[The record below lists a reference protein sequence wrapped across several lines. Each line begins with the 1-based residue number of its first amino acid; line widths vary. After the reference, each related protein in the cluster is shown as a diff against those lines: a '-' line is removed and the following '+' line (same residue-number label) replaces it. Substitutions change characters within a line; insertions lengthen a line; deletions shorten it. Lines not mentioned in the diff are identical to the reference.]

1 MAKEKAF
8 KSKYKDCATG
18 DEVGIGTMDAFKERL
33 NLAFGG
39 PAHTTVAT
47 AHPQFQ
53 AAPNEKLVGHNGAE
67 IVFGTD
73 RKDSGA
79 SGFGAKGLP
88 SEAID
93 IVVGRLAGA
102 PDEHGLYGMPKNC
115 LTTGPNFN
123 ADAARIYISRL
134 TDVDLY
140 FGIDVAQP
148 DPRKGL
154 SGIGIKAD
162 QVRIV
167 GREGI
172 KIVTGKMKLDK
183 GVEVNSRGGK
193 IPVAPKIDLMAG
205 NDVKALQPIVK
216 GDNLNACLVEL
227 GGFVDNNS
235 TQIALISDVLSSLC
249 SVLAPEPFLASTKI
263 ISPIAITAIQVFG
276 KNPGYH
282 SRINKVLWEVNYL
295 TRPERDQRY
304 AARADWWSD
313 HRGQDLPAIP
323 GAKYICSTNV
333 RAS

>member
-1 MAKEKAF
+1 MTKEKL
-8 KSKYKDCATG
+8 YTPTVTDCDTG
-18 DEVGIGTMDAFKERL
+18 EKTILKTMNTVMEAGQVVQQ
-33 NLAFGG
+33 AFGG
-39 PAHTTVAT
+39 PAHTAL
-47 AHPQFQ
+47 AAGYPEFQ
-53 AAPNEKLVGHNGAE
+53 TAPNEKVIGQNGAS

-73 RKDSGA
+73 RKDTLV
-79 SGFGAKGLP
+79 SGFGALGLP
-88 SEAID
+88 SESMD
-93 IVVGRLAGA
+93 LVVGRLASSNKGEGE
-102 PDEHGLYGMPKNC
+102 DNC
-115 LTTGPNFN
+115 FITGPNFN

-148 DPRKGL
+148 SAQKGL
-154 SGIGIKAD
+154 SGVGIKAD

-172 KIVTGKMKLDK
+172 KLVTGAMKLDK
-183 GVEVNSRGGK
+183 GTEVNSLGGK

>member
-1 MAKEKAF
+1 MAKQKALKGKF
-8 KSKYKDCATG
+8 KDCESG
-18 DEVGIGTMDAFKERL
+18 EELDLRTMSREPPD
-33 NLAFGG
+33 LAFGG
-39 PAHTTVAT
+39 PVHTNVAT
-47 AHPQFQ
+47 THPKYQ
-53 AAPNEKLVGHNGAE
+53 AASNEKVIGHNGAS

-73 RKDSGA
+73 RKDTLV
-79 SGFGAKGLP
+79 SGFGGEGVP
-88 SEAID
+88 SESMD

-115 LTTGPNFN
+115 LITGPNFN

-172 KIVTGKMKLDK
+172 KIVTGRMKLDK
-183 GVEVNSRGGK
+183 GTEVNSLGGK

-205 NDVKALQPIVK
+205 NSEEALQPIVK
-216 GDNLNACLVEL
+216 GDNLNVCLLEL
-227 GGFVDNNS
+227 GGFVDSNS
-235 TQIALISDVLSSLC
+235 SRIEMLENVLSSVC
-249 SVLAPEPFLASTKI
+249 SVLASEPFLAATKI
-263 ISPIAITAIQVFG
+263 TAPVGVTALAVFG
-276 KNPGYH
+276 KNPGYQ
-282 SRINKVLWEVNYL
+282 SRISKTLWEVNYL
-295 TRPERDQRY
+295 TKPDPEKFPNITHGR
-304 AARADWWSD
+304 
-313 HRGQDLPAIP
+313 DLPVIP
-323 GAKYICSTNV
+323 GARYICSTNV

>member
-1 MAKEKAF
+1 MAKQKALKGKF
-8 KSKYKDCATG
+8 KDCESG
-18 DEVGIGTMDAFKERL
+18 EELDLRTMSREPPD
-33 NLAFGG
+33 LAFGG
-39 PAHTTVAT
+39 PVHTNVAT
-47 AHPQFQ
+47 THPKYQ
-53 AAPNEKLVGHNGAE
+53 AASNEKVIGHNGAS

-73 RKDSGA
+73 RKDTLV
-79 SGFGAKGLP
+79 SGFGGEGVP
-88 SEAID
+88 SESMD

-115 LTTGPNFN
+115 LITGPNFN

-172 KIVTGKMKLDK
+172 KIVTGRMKLDK
-183 GVEVNSRGGK
+183 GTEVNSLGGK

-205 NDVKALQPIVK
+205 NSEEALQPIVK
-216 GDNLNACLVEL
+216 GDNLNACLLEL
-227 GGFVDNNS
+227 GGFVDSNS
-235 TQIALISDVLSSLC
+235 SRIEMLENALVSVMAGLTAEPLLATTKVLGPM
-249 SVLAPEPFLASTKI
+249 VT
-263 ISPIAITAIQVFG
+263 TAVQVFG
-276 KNPGYH
+276 KNPGYQ
-282 SRINKVLWEVNYL
+282 SRINKTLWEVNYL
-295 TRPERDQRY
+295 TRPDTNRIDIV
-304 AARADWWSD
+304 
-313 HRGQDLPAIP
+313 HGKDLPAIP
-323 GAKYICSTNV
+323 GARYICSTNV

>member
-1 MAKEKAF
+1 MTKEKL
-8 KSKYKDCATG
+8 YTPTVTDCDTG
-18 DEVGIGTMDAFKERL
+18 EKTTLKTMNTVMEAGQVVQQ
-33 NLAFGG
+33 AFGG
-39 PAHTTVAT
+39 PAHTTLA
-47 AHPQFQ
+47 AGYPEFQ
-53 AAPNEKLVGHNGAE
+53 TAPNEKVIGQNGAS

-73 RKDSGA
+73 RNDTLV
-79 SGFGAKGLP
+79 SGFGAIGLP
-88 SEAID
+88 SESMD
-93 IVVGRLAGA
+93 LVVGRLASSNKGEGE
-102 PDEHGLYGMPKNC
+102 DNC
-115 LTTGPNFN
+115 FITGPNFN

-140 FGIDVAQP
+140 FGIDVAQSSAQ
-148 DPRKGL
+148 KGL
-154 SGIGIKAD
+154 SGVGIKAD

-172 KIVTGKMKLDK
+172 KIVTGAMKLDK
-183 GVEVNSRGGK
+183 GEEVNSLGGK

-205 NDVKALQPIVK
+205 NSEEALQPIVK
-216 GDNLNACLVEL
+216 GNNLNDCLLEL
-227 GGFVDNNS
+227 GGFVDDNS

-304 AARADWWSD
+304 ALRADWWSD
-313 HRGQDLPAIP
+313 NRGQDLPAIP

>member
-1 MAKEKAF
+1 MTKEKL
-8 KSKYKDCATG
+8 YTPTVTDCDTG
-18 DEVGIGTMDAFKERL
+18 EKTILKTMNTVMEAGQTPS
-33 NLAFGG
+33 LAFGG
-39 PAHTTVAT
+39 PMHTTLA
-47 AHPQFQ
+47 AGYPEFQ
-53 AAPNEKLVGHNGAE
+53 TAPNEKVIGQNGAS

-73 RKDSGA
+73 RKDTLV
-79 SGFGAKGLP
+79 SGFGAIGLP
-88 SEAID
+88 SESMD
-93 IVVGRLAGA
+93 LVVGRLASSNKGEGE
-102 PDEHGLYGMPKNC
+102 DNC
-115 LTTGPNFN
+115 FITGPNFN

-148 DPRKGL
+148 SAQKGL
-154 SGIGIKAD
+154 SGVGIKAD

-172 KIVTGKMKLDK
+172 KLVTGAMKLDK
-183 GVEVNSRGGK
+183 GTEVNSLGGK

-205 NDVKALQPIVK
+205 NSEEALQPIVK
-216 GDNLNACLVEL
+216 GDNLNACLLEL

-276 KNPGYH
+276 KNPGYQ
-282 SRINKVLWEVNYL
+282 SRINKTLWEVNYL
-295 TRPERDQRY
+295 TRPDTDRINII
-304 AARADWWSD
+304 
-313 HRGQDLPAIP
+313 HGKDLPAIP
-323 GAKYICSTNV
+323 GARYICSTNV

>member
-1 MAKEKAF
+1 MTKEKL
-8 KSKYKDCATG
+8 YTPTVTDCDTG
-18 DEVGIGTMDAFKERL
+18 EKTTLKTMNTVMEAGQVVQQ
-33 NLAFGG
+33 AFGG
-39 PAHTTVAT
+39 PAHTTLA
-47 AHPQFQ
+47 AGYPEFQ
-53 AAPNEKLVGHNGAE
+53 TAPNEKVIGQNGAS

-73 RKDSGA
+73 RKDTLV
-79 SGFGAKGLP
+79 SGFGAIGLP
-88 SEAID
+88 SESMD
-93 IVVGRLAGA
+93 LVVGRLASSNKGEGE
-102 PDEHGLYGMPKNC
+102 DNC
-115 LTTGPNFN
+115 FITGPNFN

-148 DPRKGL
+148 STQKGL
-154 SGIGIKAD
+154 SGVGIKAD

-172 KIVTGKMKLDK
+172 KIVTGAMKLDK
-183 GVEVNSRGGK
+183 GTEANSLGGK

-216 GDNLNACLVEL
+216 GNNLNDCLLEL
-227 GGFVDNNS
+227 GGFVDHNS
-235 TQIALISDVLSSLC
+235 SRIEMLENALV
-249 SVLAPEPFLASTKI
+249 SVMAGLTAEPFLATTKVLG
-263 ISPIAITAIQVFG
+263 PTVTTAVQVFG

-304 AARADWWSD
+304 ALRADWWSD